1 MAVKNHVKNKTAAA
15 RGKQRVPEKSEQM
28 ILMRD
33 EASQSLVI
41 VSADDV
47 LSSNKASKLSA
58 GIKIVCESGSDEPV
72 FGPILAIGTQLECSK
87 AMSTIKKTLGNT
99 TDDTTKTVESQPLQ
113 STITIES
120 HPVQSTITV
129 ESQPAQSTI
138 TVEQNISKENHVNED
153 ESSDTNISTLYI
165 VDEEE
170 TEENI
175 SSVSIAASTN
185 SRGEKRSHDENSTNL
200 DNRKKHSRGSLSV
213 PYSTFSEKA
222 KECLSLQAQIT
233 YFQEEWM
240 PRPKD
245 PKVIKYLIEI
255 TNILSGSNG
264 NPDEDTGEILEGIIR
279 DLKMNEK
286 ELQFC
291 HGRSATITARR
302 IMKFKYPNPANDLK
316 IKKIDESI
324 LTSIIR
330 YTRISNPSDKVSETN
345 IRHAMSNYVTVQKFK
360 NKTSSIAKSNDV
372 FSAYALACYN
382 ISENDETCLPNQHTL
397 EHKIDDDEE
406 TKSET
411 SSPDFEDLLE
421 MDVSS
426 DTSDEFSE
434 HDSMEEDNMEVD
446 ETRFE
451 YDDFMPETGITP
463 NIIACLLVMFK
474 RRHRLSIQ
482 CISDLLK
489 LLSILGVDSAPR
501 SWYMLKRLITKIGVA
516 PSYHYPCS
524 SCSAA
529 STCSRK
535 CSNCVKDQVDIIL
548 SNNADIDLFSSSL
561 NNHISDIKY
570 GNFYHQLSNICPD
583 KFITFTMN
591 VDGVEVKKGSKQSI
605 WPMLLVVN
613 ELPINRRNAFENVI
627 IAGIWSGSHKPS
639 REQMQCFLAPV
650 VEQLSLLEHGYPFFD
665 YQNSE
670 RLQNTIIKVFLI
682 AACCDKSAQAL
693 VQNIAEPIAAFGC
706 GRCELDSIKRLLKL
720 WFDRKYSSQNWSI
733 ANNINELSSSFLQLR
748 LPSTTSRL

>member
-72 FGPILAIGTQLECSK
+72 FGPILAIGTQSECSK

-113 STITIES
+113 STIT
-120 HPVQSTITV
+120 V
-129 ESQPAQSTI
+129 ESQQAQSTI

-153 ESSDTNISTLYI
+153 ESSDINVSALYI
-165 VDEEE
+165 VEEEE
-170 TEENI
+170 TEENV
-175 SSVSIAASTN
+175 SSVSVAASTD
-185 SRGEKRSHDENSTNL
+185 SRGEKRSHEENATIL

-222 KECLSLQAQIT
+222 KECLSLQAQVT

-255 TNILSGSNG
+255 TNILSGNNG

-286 ELQFC
+286 ELHFC

-302 IMKFKYPNPANDLK
+302 IMKFKYPNPSNDLK

-324 LTSIIR
+324 LTAIIS
-330 YTRISNPSDKVSETN
+330 YTRISNPNDKVSETS
-345 IRHAMSNYVTVQKFK
+345 IRHAMSNYVAVQKFK
-360 NKTSSIAKSNDV
+360 NKTNSIAKSNDV
-372 FSAYALACYN
+372 VEESDKNDDFNSSNDYRRSVYRHKKIQQQNLDIAYALACYD

-434 HDSMEEDNMEVD
+434 DDSMEEDNMEVD

-489 LLSILGVDSAPR
+489 LLSILEVDSAPR
-501 SWYMLKRLITKIGVA
+501 SWHQLKRLITKIDAA

-535 CSNCVKDQVDIIL
+535 CSNCGYSFSSNIPRDYFLTFSVKDQVDFIL
-548 SNNADIDLFSSSL
+548 NNNADIDLFSSSL
-561 NNHISDIKY
+561 NNHISDIKD
-570 GNFYHQLSNICPD
+570 GNFYHQLKHICPD
-583 KFITFTMN
+583 KFITLTMN

-605 WPMLLVVN
+605 WPLLLVVN

-650 VEQLSLLEHGYPFFD
+650 VEQLSVLEHGYPFLD

-670 RLQNTIIKVFLI
+670 FLQNTIIKVFLI
-682 AACCDKSAQAL
+682 AACCDKPAQAL
-693 VQNIAEPIAAFGC
+693 LQNIAEPIAAFGC
-706 GRCELDSIKRLLKL
+706 GRCEL
-720 WFDRKYSSQNWSI
+720 
-733 ANNINELSSSFLQLR
+733 EG
-748 LPSTTSRL
+748 TV

>member
-47 LSSNKASKLSA
+47 LSSNKASRLSA

-72 FGPILAIGTQLECSK
+72 FGPILAIGTQSECSK

-113 STITIES
+113 STIT
-120 HPVQSTITV
+120 V
-129 ESQPAQSTI
+129 ESQQAQSTI

-153 ESSDTNISTLYI
+153 ESSDINVSALYI
-165 VDEEE
+165 VEEEE
-170 TEENI
+170 TEENV
-175 SSVSIAASTN
+175 SSVSVAASTD
-185 SRGEKRSHDENSTNL
+185 SRGEKRSHEENATIL

-222 KECLSLQAQIT
+222 KECLSLQAQVT

-240 PRPKD
+240 Q
-245 PKVIKYLIEI
+245 
-255 TNILSGSNG
+255 
-264 NPDEDTGEILEGIIR
+264 GIIR

-286 ELQFC
+286 ELHFC

-302 IMKFKYPNPANDLK
+302 IMKFKYPNPSNDLK

-324 LTSIIR
+324 LTAIIS
-330 YTRISNPSDKVSETN
+330 YTRISNPNDKVSETS
-345 IRHAMSNYVTVQKFK
+345 IRHAMSNYVAVQKFK
-360 NKTSSIAKSNDV
+360 NKTNSIAKSNDV
-372 FSAYALACYN
+372 FSAYALACYD

-434 HDSMEEDNMEVD
+434 DDSMEEDNMEVD

-489 LLSILGVDSAPR
+489 LLSILEVDSAPR
-501 SWYMLKRLITKIGVA
+501 SWHQLKRLITKIDAA

-535 CSNCVKDQVDIIL
+535 CSNCGYSFSSNIPRDYFLTFSVKDQVDFIL
-548 SNNADIDLFSSSL
+548 NNNADIDLFSSSL
-561 NNHISDIKY
+561 NNHISDIKD
-570 GNFYHQLSNICPD
+570 GNFYHQLKHICPD
-583 KFITFTMN
+583 KFITLTMN

-605 WPMLLVVN
+605 WPLLLVVN

-650 VEQLSLLEHGYPFFD
+650 VEQLSVLEHGYPFLD

-670 RLQNTIIKVFLI
+670 FLQNTIIKVFLI
-682 AACCDKSAQAL
+682 AACCDKPAQAL
-693 VQNIAEPIAAFGC
+693 LQNIAEPIAAFGC
-706 GRCELDSIKRLLKL
+706 GRCEL
-720 WFDRKYSSQNWSI
+720 
-733 ANNINELSSSFLQLR
+733 EG
-748 LPSTTSRL
+748 TV

>member
-87 AMSTIKKTLGNT
+87 AMSTIEKTLGNT

-113 STITIES
+113 ATITIES

-330 YTRISNPSDKVSETN
+330 YTRISNPSDK
-345 IRHAMSNYVTVQKFK
+345 
-360 NKTSSIAKSNDV
+360 

-501 SWYMLKRLITKIGVA
+501 SWHMLKRLITKIDVA

-535 CSNCVKDQVDIIL
+535 CSNCGYSFSSNIPRDYFLTFSVKDQVEIIL
-548 SNNADIDLFSSSL
+548 SNNADIDIFSSSL
-561 NNHISDIKY
+561 NNHISDIKD

-583 KFITFTMN
+583 KFITLTMN

-682 AACCDKSAQAL
+682 AACCDKPAQAL

-706 GRCELDSIKRLLKL
+706 GRCELEGIV
-720 WFDRKYSSQNWSI
+720 
-733 ANNINELSSSFLQLR
+733 
-748 LPSTTSRL
+748 